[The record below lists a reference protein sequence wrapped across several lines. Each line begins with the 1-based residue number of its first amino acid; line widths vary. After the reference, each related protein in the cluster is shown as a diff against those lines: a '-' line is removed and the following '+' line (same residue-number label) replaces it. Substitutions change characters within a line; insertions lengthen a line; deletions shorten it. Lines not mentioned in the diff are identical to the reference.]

1 MGGMQNLQW
10 PPDPLLTYQQQQQA
24 PKVYLREPLLREER
38 PSCQQNMSHLM
49 QKQRSVDNFV
59 QAYRD
64 MSPARVA
71 MANSIKRSF
80 NQMAVGEGPT
90 SDFMWKKMRSDSNMD
105 RSLSAGSLEASDM
118 EMMSSR
124 LQQHRKFQFPGSE
137 KLFSQKS
144 CNFTPYNLQP
154 SSKSQG
160 IASRLLGP
168 SFEASCLPELTRYD
182 CEVNVPL
189 QGNLYLLQGCDL
201 LRALDQSA

>member
-1 MGGMQNLQW
+1 M
-10 PPDPLLTYQQQQQA
+10 
-24 PKVYLREPLLREER
+24 ER
-38 PSCQQNMSHLM
+38 
-49 QKQRSVDNFV
+49 
-59 QAYRD
+59 
-64 MSPARVA
+64 
-71 MANSIKRSF
+71 
-80 NQMAVGEGPT
+80 
-90 SDFMWKKMRSDSNMD
+90 
-105 RSLSAGSLEASDM
+105 
-118 EMMSSR
+118 MMSSR
-124 LQQHRKFQFPGSE
+124 LQQHRKSQFLGNE

-144 CNFTPYNLQP
+144 CNFSPYNLQP